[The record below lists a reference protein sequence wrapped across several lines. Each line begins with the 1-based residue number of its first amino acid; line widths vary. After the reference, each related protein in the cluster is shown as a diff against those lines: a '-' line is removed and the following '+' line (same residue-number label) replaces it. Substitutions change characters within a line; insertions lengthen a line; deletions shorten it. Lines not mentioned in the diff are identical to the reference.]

1 MNDQPSRIVSHAFSQ
16 LDTSESGASRV
27 SPSILR
33 VLAVDPGITTGL
45 AYRDDSGL
53 VWTDE
58 AKASDDVIAQML
70 EFQPAIVVVE
80 RFATSG
86 RMSGYGLETIELVG
100 RLTGAAQAVTAIA
113 EQTIRNKGPVYGFM
127 CSMVVQYPQYRKS
140 MQDKAKNHSA
150 PSLHGRR
157 SHAGR
162 HEADALAHLLAYQ
175 WHTEKNHDPGAY
187 K

>member
-1 MNDQPSRIVSHAFSQ
+1 MRSDRITSHVFAQST
-16 LDTSESGASRV
+16 DSESSAQGPRA
-27 SPSILR
+27 SILR
-33 VLAVDPGITTGL
+33 VLAVDPGETTGL

-58 AKASDDVIAQML
+58 CKTSEDVIVQML
-70 EFQPAIVVVE
+70 RFEPAIVIVE

-86 RMSGYGLETIELVG
+86 RISNYGLDTVELVG
-100 RLTGAAQAVTAIA
+100 RLTGAAQVCTAHYQRSGGKTSFECHIH
-113 EQTIRNKGPVYGFM
+113 
-127 CSMVVQYPQYRKS
+127 VQYPQYRKS

-175 WHTEKNHDPGAY
+175 WHTENNRDPQAY

>member
-1 MNDQPSRIVSHAFSQ
+1 MTTNDRITSHAFSQ
-16 LDTSESGASRV
+16 LDTSDNGSSRV

-58 AKASDDVIAQML
+58 SKGSEDVIAQML
-70 EFQPAIVVVE
+70 KFEPAIVIVE

-113 EQTIRNKGPVYGFM
+113 EQTTRNKGPIYGFT
-127 CSMVVQYPQYRKS
+127 CRMVVQYPQYRKS
-140 MQDKAKNHSA
+140 MQDKAKLHSA

-175 WHTEKNHDPGAY
+175 WHTEKRREDSWY